1 MTILANALSV
11 TPRPNRTPVGA
22 SLEIVNLVES
32 GFPTAETVCKHLD
45 RVIRRSRR
53 ANIPALK
60 LIHGYGSNG
69 LAELLRFAIHVHLHA
84 RKRTGDIRL
93 YITGENWSPFDEG
106 SREVLRHVPE
116 SIIDSDLGRVNRGI
130 TLVLL

>member
-1 MTILANALSV
+1 MTTLANAFFV
-11 TPRPNRTPVGA
+11 TSRPKGTPVSA
-22 SLEIVNLVES
+22 PLEIVNLVES

-53 ANIPALK
+53 AKVPALK

-69 LAELLRFAIHVHLHA
+69 IAELLRFAIRVHLQVS
-84 RKRTGDIRL
+84 KRTGDIRM
-93 YITGENWSPFDEG
+93 YVTGENWSPFDEG
-106 SREVLRHVPE
+106 SREVLRYVPE
-116 SIIDSDLGRVNRGI
+116 SIIDSDLGRANRGI

>member
-11 TPRPNRTPVGA
+11 TSRPSRTPVGA
-22 SLEIVNLVES
+22 PLEIVNLVDS
-32 GFPTAETVCKHLD
+32 GFPTEETVCKHLD

-69 LAELLRFAIHVHLHA
+69 IAERLRFAIRIHLQG
-84 RKRTGDIRL
+84 RRRTGEIRM
-93 YITGENWSPFDEG
+93 YVTGENWSLFDKG

-116 SIIDSDLGRVNRGI
+116 SIIDSDLGRANRGI

>member
-1 MTILANALSV
+1 MTTLANAFSAA
-11 TPRPNRTPVGA
+11 PRPKRTPVSA
-22 SLEIVNLVES
+22 PLEIVNLAES
-32 GFPTAETVCKHLD
+32 GFPSAETVCKHLD
-45 RVIRRSRR
+45 RVILRSRR

-69 LAELLRFAIHVHLHA
+69 IAELLRFAIRIHLQM
-84 RKRTGDIRL
+84 RKRTGHIRM
-93 YITGENWSPFDEG
+93 YITGENWSPRDEG

-116 SIIDSDLGRVNRGI
+116 SIIDSDLDRANRGV

>member
-1 MTILANALSV
+1 MTTFAKSHFV
-11 TPRPNRTPVGA
+11 TSRSKITPVRKR
-22 SLEIVNLVES
+22 LEIVNLLES
-32 GFPTAETVCKHLD
+32 GFPAPETVCKHLD
-45 RVIRRSRR
+45 RVIRHSRR

-69 LAELLRFAIHVHLHA
+69 VAELLRFAIRVHLQV
-84 RKRTGDIRL
+84 RRRTGGIRT
-93 YITGENWSPFDEG
+93 YIIGENWSQFDER

-116 SIIDSDLGRVNRGI
+116 SIIDSDLGRANRGI